1 MTLKFGGMIMIDDA
15 LEALFDKD
23 NVDNI
28 VLYDENDNPE
38 EYEQIAIIPLL
49 DKMFAIL
56 RNVKVIGTP
65 EEDTA
70 QVFYLGDD
78 KIMEVFDEQV
88 ANTIF
93 EKFYAL
99 QDGKELEDKYLTDE
113 ALDKILAAFKQYK

>member
-1 MTLKFGGMIMIDDA
+1 MIDDA